1 MWAVNLNILYKYE
14 NIIHTCYISYET
26 LSLPCAPVAEM
37 SISYI
42 KRLIV
47 SLKKKLHQKK
57 GDVCNKQ
64 LSNTFLVATSMSWRQ
79 SSVIGDSANMSL
91 LISLHMLDALP
102 TVICCQ
108 NRSTNPLSHMR
119 HIVPVYV

>member
-26 LSLPCAPVAEM
+26 LSLPCASVAEM
-37 SISYI
+37 SIGYI

-64 LSNTFLVATSMSWRQ
+64 LSNTLLVATSMSWRQ
-79 SSVIGDSANMSL
+79 SSVILRRLGKDELANFSPHARCT
-91 LISLHMLDALP
+91 SHCHMLSKQ
-102 TVICCQ
+102 I
-108 NRSTNPLSHMR
+108 N
-119 HIVPVYV
+119 